1 MKLSLST
8 YLKAFA
14 TVTIIGPWAMFV
26 MSGVLFGGFVP
37 MMGLGHPMVLVGLA
51 WVYCSAM
58 VLWRPSSNRLYRLGT
73 FAGLLLLSWMIYQKG
88 SQLTFR
94 AEPTTSNELLLL
106 RDVLGHYVVLGAW
119 LLSVILLLPVKH
131 SKPANS

>member
-1 MKLSLST
+1 MKLTLST

>member
-51 WVYCSAM
+51 WVYCSGL
-58 VLWRPSSNRLYRLGT
+58 VLWSSSANRFHRLGILPG
-73 FAGLLLLSWMIYQKG
+73 FLFLNWLIYQKAPEVTFDG
-88 SQLTFR
+88 QLGFK
-94 AEPTTSNELLLL
+94 NELLSL
-106 RDVLGHYVVLGAW
+106 RDVLGLYLVLGAW
-119 LLSVILLLPVKH
+119 FLSVILMLPRKWARLTI
-131 SKPANS
+131 S